1 MTTPDLDKSI
11 NGKSTMN
18 KAHSLSSPFLGFFTH
33 SMCVFFLLSS
43 SVFAQDPSASEG
55 GIRVTVNP
63 SELTRFVIA
72 TPKPINLG
80 TGLDTIGIAD
90 QVGGTLQ
97 QSLTISGYFN
107 LLERELYPADP
118 ATEGMNPNFTAW
130 FNAGTQGLIKSSF
143 ALKGDQVTLTL
154 KLFDVD
160 GQREVPLPEGVNQEV
175 SLPRDPKVIN
185 AHVHRFINQVIKFY
199 TGAPGF
205 FGSRIAAVRRD
216 AKGKSIVYLSADGRS
231 VSTVMSGGANLFPSL
246 KGGQLFFTS
255 YRDGGPHI
263 FSFSNGQVVRVSA
276 RRGLNMGAE
285 LSPDGR
291 LLAAVLSYQGSSDI
305 YLLNPSS
312 GEILRRLTRAKSIDI
327 APTWSPDGQFIAFVS
342 DREGSPQI
350 WTMRADGSDQKRVT
364 YQGNYSQSPS
374 WSPRGNEIAFTS
386 RDEKFVFD
394 IFTVDPN
401 DPSKLKR
408 LTQNQG
414 NNEEPSYSPD
424 GRHIVFS
431 SSRTGKSELYIMTAD
446 GSAQHRITRG
456 GGYLAPSWER

>member
-1 MTTPDLDKSI
+1 MSI
-11 NGKSTMN
+11 
-18 KAHSLSSPFLGFFTH
+18 ARSLL
-33 SMCVFFLLSS
+33 CILSYS
-43 SVFAQDPSASEG
+43 LIIFQGHQAFAQDSKETDTS
-55 GIRVTVNP
+55 GIKVVVT
-63 SELTRFVIA
+63 SDQLTRFVIA
-72 TPKPINLG
+72 TPSPINLG
-80 TGLDTIGIAD
+80 GGLDTIGVAD
-90 QVGGTLQ
+90 QVSSTLQ
-97 QSLTISGYFN
+97 QSLAISGYFD
-107 LLERELYPADP
+107 LLEGELYPSDP
-118 ATEGMNPNFTAW
+118 SAEGMKPNFTAW

-143 ALKGDQVTLTL
+143 ALKDTKVLLTL

-160 GQREVPLPEGVNQEV
+160 GQREVPLQEGVNQEV
-175 SLPRDPKVIN
+175 SLPRDPKVIRS
-185 AHVHRFINQVIKFY
+185 HIHRFINQVIKFY

-216 AKGKSIVYLSADGRS
+216 AKGKSIVYISADGRGMTT
-231 VSTVMSGGANLFPSL
+231 TVKGGVNLFPCL
-246 KGGQLFFTS
+246 RKGQLFFTS

-263 FSFSNGQVVRVSA
+263 FSYESGQVKRVSA

-305 YLLNPSS
+305 YLLNPQS
-312 GEILRRLTRAKSIDI
+312 GEILRRLTRSKGIDI
-327 APTWSPDGQFIAFVS
+327 APTWSPDGKRIAFVS

-350 WTMRADGSDQKRVT
+350 WVMRSDGSDKKRVT

-374 WSPRGNEIAFTS
+374 WSPTGKEIAFTS

-394 IFTVDPN
+394 IFSIDPD
-401 DPSKLKR
+401 DPSKMRR

-431 SSRTGKSELYIMTAD
+431 SSRTGRPELFIMTAD
-446 GSAQHRITRG
+446 GSAQHKITQG
-456 GGYLAPSWER
+456 GGYLAPSWEH